1 MEKISLGY
9 LRSKYLQEKVEIE
22 GDIKEIMEPYWKIL
36 SAKFECPSCGTII
49 QVLQIEKKFR
59 EPSRCSCGR
68 RKKFKL
74 ISKEVDMESRAILC
88 DKPKNVG
95 LVSPLSLSFIGD
107 NLIDKLSNIKEGNR
121 VKIIGEL
128 GLEQN
133 SIKDIKP
140 DYVLLVE
147 NIEKII

>member
-68 RKKFKL
+68 RKKFKA
-74 ISKEVDMESRAILC
+74 ST
-88 DKPKNVG
+88 N
-95 LVSPLSLSFIGD
+95 F
-107 NLIDKLSNIKEGNR
+107 N
-121 VKIIGEL
+121 
-128 GLEQN
+128 
-133 SIKDIKP
+133 
-140 DYVLLVE
+140 Y
-147 NIEKII
+147 

>member
-1 MEKISLGY
+1 
-9 LRSKYLQEKVEIE
+9 
-22 GDIKEIMEPYWKIL
+22 
-36 SAKFECPSCGTII
+36 
-49 QVLQIEKKFR
+49 
-59 EPSRCSCGR
+59 
-68 RKKFKL
+68 
-74 ISKEVDMESRAILC
+74 MESRAILC
-88 DKPKNVG
+88 DKPQNVG